1 MTETHEPNVS
11 LRIYVCVNVL
21 EPLEQEGVWWVFHT
35 RQLKQKNTLE
45 TRAADNSAQSDNL
58 SQ

>member
-1 MTETHEPNVS
+1 MIETHEPNVS

-21 EPLEQEGVWWVFHT
+21 EPLEQEWRVVSVSHT
-35 RQLKQKNTLE
+35 AAQTKNTLE

>member
-21 EPLEQEGVWWVFHT
+21 EPLEQEWRVVSVSHT
-35 RQLKQKNTLE
+35 AAQTKKTRSKPERQTTPRKVTI
-45 TRAADNSAQSDNL
+45 
-58 SQ
+58 